1 MSQKPY
7 VIDNMISAKSI
18 AARIEQLA
26 EEIEQEFADT
36 DKLVVVG
43 LLRGSFVFIADLV
56 REINLPIE
64 VDFLEV
70 SSYGDAMESSR
81 EVRILKDLRG
91 TIENRDVL
99 IVEDI

>member
-7 VIDNMISAKSI
+7 VIDSMISAKSI

-26 EEIEQEFADT
+26 HEIETEFSDT
-36 DKLVVVG
+36 DKLVVIG

-70 SSYGDAMESSR
+70 SSYG
-81 EVRILKDLRG
+81 VRVKFGL
-91 TIENRDVL
+91 
-99 IVEDI
+99 